1 MRDRTTREEKAEEVK
16 AEEAQSSDLERDDEF
31 YETIPYGATQ
41 DPALYDAAYGADR
54 EASWLSSVLMLA
66 GVWLVLAPY
75 LLNYATS
82 SASTNDILTGIAI
95 GVLAAVG
102 ALATTRSRATSWLTL
117 AAGVWLIAAPFALG
131 YTAEQTPFWNDII
144 MGAVVIAL
152 SIWRLS
158 TRPGA
163 DQEI

>member
-1 MRDRTTREEKAEEVK
+1 MRDRTTREEKAEEVEAK
-16 AEEAQSSDLERDDEF
+16 EAQGSDSLRDDEF
-31 YETIPYGATQ
+31 YEAIPYGAAQ
-41 DPALYDAAYGADR
+41 DPALYDAAYGADQ
-54 EASWLSSVLMLA
+54 EASWLSSVLMLG

-82 SASTNDILTGIAI
+82 NASTNDILTGIAI

-117 AAGVWLIAAPFALG
+117 AAGVWLVVAPFGLG

-144 MGAVVIAL
+144 IGAAVIAL
-152 SIWRLS
+152 SVWRLS

-163 DQEI
+163 EEI